1 MKKADKISFTETPR
15 DAFQGRTEYFPSEK
29 KAEYIN
35 LLLKCGFETV
45 DVGSF
50 VSPKAVPQ
58 MADTAEVISSLLT
71 RESSSKLMVVV
82 GNTRGAQ
89 DACKY
94 ESIGLIGFPYSTSPT
109 FLQRNIHSD
118 PEKAWKEM
126 LTIQSM
132 ALNSGKAIRVYLSMA
147 FGNPYGDHWSE
158 DQIIRETER
167 LARNGFRDIAF
178 SDITGEG
185 SADSIEKICSRLVNE
200 FSGLKLGIHL
210 HTKPDDWSQQVEAAW
225 RSGIRNFEGAIG
237 GFGGCPMTGY
247 ELLGN
252 LDTYKLVDWCKTQGI
267 ETGIDEQKLLEARNF
282 AIKLLQ

>member
-1 MKKADKISFTETPR
+1 MNKNECLQITETPR
-15 DAFQGRTEYFPSEK
+15 DAFQGRTDYVPAEK

-45 DVGSF
+45 DIGSF

-58 MADTAEVISSLLT
+58 MADTAEVISSLT
-71 RESSSKLMVVV
+71 TSESSSKIMVVV
-82 GNTRGAQ
+82 GNTKGAQ

-94 ESIGLIGFPYSTSPT
+94 SSIGLIGFPYSTSPT

-126 LTIQSM
+126 LAIQSM

-147 FGNPYGDHWSE
+147 FGNPYGDYWSE
-158 DQIIRETER
+158 DQIMKETER
-167 LARNGFRDIAF
+167 LTRNGFQDIAY

-210 HTKPDDWSQQVEAAW
+210 HTKPDDWQEKVEAAW
-225 RSGIRNFEGAIG
+225 RGGMRNFEGALG

-252 LDTYKLVDWCKTQGI
+252 LDTYNLIDWCKTQGI
-267 ETGIDEQKLLEARNF
+267 STGIDENKLLEARSF
-282 AIKLLQ
+282 AQKILQ